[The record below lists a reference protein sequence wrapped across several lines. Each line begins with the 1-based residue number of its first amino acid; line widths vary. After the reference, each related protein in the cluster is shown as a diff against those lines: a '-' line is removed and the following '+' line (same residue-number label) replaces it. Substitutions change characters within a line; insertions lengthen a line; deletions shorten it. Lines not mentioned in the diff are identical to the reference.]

1 MGESIDK
8 LIPKNQKKAQ
18 AGQDWLQELNAG
30 QPQQGVLQQM
40 QPLLNQLLGHHG
52 GKSTRLNMDG
62 TLKDMNAPS
71 GLDWLEAHG
80 PDRANVQA
88 RYERL
93 GQELR
98 PDGGLPWMAQQG
110 AQAVEAQKQLQ
121 QMLPQAQHSV
131 TQQWGGDDVGAV
143 STAMKDGLPVGFST
157 NTPQAKA
164 LHQFSPHDFVAML
177 GQLPKAAPAA
187 QGSVPQAGDAQLPVN
202 SFVGQT
208 SNSPDTFSNRDRAG
222 VRAREQERQRHNV
235 YKDQVQP
242 NFMDYLGAIG
252 GFMPQQAESVAPEP
266 QGMSW
271 WDQLGSQLS
280 PALESV
286 QHAGSSALDWLG
298 SLPQKARGLYDS
310 AGSIL
315 PSWMYDA
322 GAELAGMIPEVG
334 AVPTQ
339 DIRAALPTGADTFIP
354 PSNEAELS
362 KFLENALRV
371 VPGGNFIGTSG
382 IVPQTV
388 SRVNRAHSVGEAI
401 GLPWLTPAEGQQLK
415 QKLNEQATYR
425 FPW

>member
-8 LIPKNQKKAQ
+8 LIPKNLKQS
-18 AGQDWLQELNAG
+18 AGQAWLNELSGAA
-30 QPQQGVLQQM
+30 PQQSVMQQM
-40 QPLLNQLLGHHG
+40 RPMLNQLLGHHG

-80 PDRANVQA
+80 PDRASV
-88 RYERL
+88 
-93 GQELR
+93 
-98 PDGGLPWMAQQG
+98 AQR
-110 AQAVEAQKQLQ
+110 
-121 QMLPQAQHSV
+121 QAQLTQDLGGT
-131 TQQWGGDDVGAV
+131 TQQ
-143 STAMKDGLPVGFST
+143 K
-157 NTPQAKA
+157 
-164 LHQFSPHDFVAML
+164 
-177 GQLPKAAPAA
+177 AA
-187 QGSVPQAGDAQLPVN
+187 QGKQAVGDQLQWMHDMQPKAKLAAQPQQE
-202 SFVGQT
+202 FVGPPQPVLGQAQPVQNPDALLPWL
-208 SNSPDTFSNRDRAG
+208 SNLYDTHITGTKKPAQSAPATAQIPEKSSN
-222 VRAREQERQRHNV
+222 
-235 YKDQVQP
+235 
-242 NFMDYLGAIG
+242 LGGFTLG

-266 QGMSW
+266 QGISW

-322 GAELAGMIPEVG
+322 GAEMAGMIPGVG
-334 AVPTQ
+334 NVPTK

-354 PSNEAELS
+354 PSNEAGLS
-362 KFLENALRV
+362 SFLENALRV
-371 VPGGNFIGTSG
+371 VPGVNFIGTSG

-388 SRVNRAHSVGEAI
+388 SRVNRAHSVDEAI

-415 QKLNEQATYR
+415 QKLNEQATYK

>member
-80 PDRANVQA
+80 PDRARVAQRQA
-88 RYERL
+88 QLTQDL
-93 GQELR
+93 GGTTQQKA
-98 PDGGLPWMAQQG
+98 AQG
-110 AQAVEAQKQLQ
+110 KQAVGDQLQ
-121 QMLPQAQHSV
+121 WM
-131 TQQWGGDDVGAV
+131 
-143 STAMKDGLPVGFST
+143 
-157 NTPQAKA
+157 
-164 LHQFSPHDFVAML
+164 HDM
-177 GQLPKAAPAA
+177 QPKAKPAA
-187 QGSVPQAGDAQLPVN
+187 QPQQE
-202 SFVGQT
+202 FVGPPQPVPGQAQPVVNPDALLPWL
-208 SNSPDTFSNRDRAG
+208 SNLYDTHITGTKKPAPSAPATAQAPKKSSN
-222 VRAREQERQRHNV
+222 
-235 YKDQVQP
+235 
-242 NFMDYLGAIG
+242 LG
-252 GFMPQQAESVAPEP
+252 GFTLGGFIPQQAESVAPEP

-280 PALESV
+280 PAIESV

-298 SLPQKARGLYDS
+298 SLPQKARGLYDA

-322 GAELAGMIPEVG
+322 GAELAGSIPGVG

-354 PSNEAELS
+354 PSNEAGLS
-362 KFLENALRV
+362 SFLEHALRV
-371 VPGGNFIGTSG
+371 APGGNFIGTSG
-382 IVPQTV
+382 IVPRTV

>member
-8 LIPKNQKKAQ
+8 LIPKNLKKQQ
-18 AGQDWLQELNAG
+18 AGQDWLQELNG
-30 QPQQGVLQQM
+30 GPPQQGVMQQM

-80 PDRANVQA
+80 PDRARV
-88 RYERL
+88 
-93 GQELR
+93 
-98 PDGGLPWMAQQG
+98 AQR
-110 AQAVEAQKQLQ
+110 
-121 QMLPQAQHSV
+121 QAQLTQDLGGT
-131 TQQWGGDDVGAV
+131 TQQ
-143 STAMKDGLPVGFST
+143 K
-157 NTPQAKA
+157 
-164 LHQFSPHDFVAML
+164 
-177 GQLPKAAPAA
+177 AA
-187 QGSVPQAGDAQLPVN
+187 QGKQAVGDQLQWMHDMQPKAKPVAQPQQE
-202 SFVGQT
+202 FVGPPQPVLGQAQPVQNPDALLPWL
-208 SNSPDTFSNRDRAG
+208 SNLYDTHITGTKKPAPSAQAPEKSSN
-222 VRAREQERQRHNV
+222 
-235 YKDQVQP
+235 
-242 NFMDYLGAIG
+242 LGGFTIG
-252 GFMPQQAESVAPEP
+252 GFMPQQAAPEP
-266 QGMSW
+266 QGISW

-315 PSWMYDA
+315 PSWMYDVV
-322 GAELAGMIPEVG
+322 AELAGRIPGVV

-339 DIRAALPTGADTFIP
+339 AIRAALPTGADTFIP
-354 PSNEAELS
+354 PSTEAELS
-362 KFLENALRV
+362 KYLENALRV

-388 SRVNRAHSVGEAI
+388 SRVNRAHSVGEAN
-401 GLPWLTPAEGQQLK
+401 GLWLTPAEGQQLK
-415 QKLNEQATYR
+415 QKLNEQATYK